1 MNKPKQSDP
10 ARLKV
15 PETRRRALT
24 SLPLPKLPEETS
36 ILAMEIENDH
46 LENYSVVQP
55 LSTNEPSSPQ
65 STSLRKAGLNSTF
78 HSAYTP
84 KFALSPASTW
94 EGRTNYQNQ
103 LYLDNAKAK
112 LAGSVAID
120 FFARHEFAE
129 KQRARLIDW
138 MIEVL
143 KIYQQSEET
152 IFRAFHIMDEYLTQ
166 TPQVLKPGDLHLLGS
181 TCMYLASKQE
191 EVRPIRLNA
200 LVVDILKNKFTAE
213 DIFTKEFDVLV
224 TIGFRT
230 QKPDLFALIRC
241 ALNVLGIE
249 DLAVFSFVEN
259 ISLLISKM
267 CLFFRDIVTQFT
279 TTEIAAS
286 ILIMALKLAESVH
299 PGFCAGSH
307 MRRVGSDFQIEEQFL
322 LNALGLINR
331 ALVGFEQAF
340 PYVRNVE
347 AFHQFAG

>member
-1 MNKPKQSDP
+1 
-10 ARLKV
+10 
-15 PETRRRALT
+15 
-24 SLPLPKLPEETS
+24 
-36 ILAMEIENDH
+36 MEIENDH
-46 LENYSVVQP
+46 QENYSVVQP
-55 LSTNEPSSPQ
+55 LSTHEPSSPQ

-94 EGRTNYQNQ
+94 EGRTNFQNQ
-103 LYLDNAKAK
+103 MYLDNAKAK
-112 LAGSVAID
+112 LVGSAAVD
-120 FFARHEFAE
+120 FFAKHDLAE
-129 KQRARLIDW
+129 KPRARLIDW

-152 IFRAFHIMDEYLTQ
+152 IFRAFNLMDEYLIHTAQ
-166 TPQVLKPGDLHLLGS
+166 AVKPGDLHLLGS
-181 TCMYLASKQE
+181 ACMYLASKQE

-200 LVVDILKNKFTAE
+200 LVVDICKNKFTAE
-213 DIFTKEFDVLV
+213 ELFAKEIDILV

-249 DLAVFSFVEN
+249 DIAVFSFVEN
-259 ISLLISKM
+259 ISVLISKM
-267 CLFFRDIVTQFT
+267 CLFFRDIVTRFT

-299 PGFCAGSH
+299 SGFCAGSH
-307 MRRVGSDFQIEEQFL
+307 MRRVGSDFQVEEQFL